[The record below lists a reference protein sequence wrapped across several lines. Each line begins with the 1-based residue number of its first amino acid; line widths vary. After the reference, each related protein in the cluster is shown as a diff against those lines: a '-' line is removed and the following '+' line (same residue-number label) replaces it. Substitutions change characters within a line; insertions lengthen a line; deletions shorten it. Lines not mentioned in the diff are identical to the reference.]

1 MSESILTIIIVA
13 IISLGVFGFI
23 KLVCKPIKTVTVILL
38 VIPTAATCGIA
49 LLVYKFFRNTFE
61 VSSYSVKSFSSNPS
75 PTTFY
80 DESSHTE
87 VKKSKNKKPTSSFT
101 DVSGNTT
108 YYDEEGDF
116 ISKLAMSYKETK
128 EVLKLEQSITSYL
141 DKCFSNIT
149 KKLTK
154 HFETSS
160 LKSLLEQNNSNISYY
175 SATAMPESDY
185 ANLLN
190 EIEQNKDSLVE

>member
-23 KLVCKPIKTVTVILL
+23 KLVCKPIKTVTAILL
-38 VIPTAATCGIA
+38 VIPTVATCGIA

-61 VSSYSVKSFSSNPS
+61 VSSYSVKSSSSNPS

-101 DVSGNTT
+101 DVSGKQH
-108 YYDEEGDF
+108 
-116 ISKLAMSYKETK
+116 IMM
-128 EVLKLEQSITSYL
+128 
-141 DKCFSNIT
+141 
-149 KKLTK
+149 KKGTL
-154 HFETSS
+154 
-160 LKSLLEQNNSNISYY
+160 
-175 SATAMPESDY
+175 
-185 ANLLN
+185 
-190 EIEQNKDSLVE
+190 

>member
-87 VKKSKNKKPTSSFT
+87 VKKSKNKKPTHK
-101 DVSGNTT
+101 
-108 YYDEEGDF
+108 F
-116 ISKLAMSYKETK
+116 IYRC
-128 EVLKLEQSITSYL
+128 I
-141 DKCFSNIT
+141 
-149 KKLTK
+149 
-154 HFETSS
+154 
-160 LKSLLEQNNSNISYY
+160 
-175 SATAMPESDY
+175 
-185 ANLLN
+185 
-190 EIEQNKDSLVE
+190 

>member
-13 IISLGVFGFI
+13 IISLGVFDFI

-75 PTTFY
+75 PITLY

-101 DVSGNTT
+101 DVSRNTT
-108 YYDEEGDF
+108 YYDEEVALLVHQYLMDLV
-116 ISKLAMSYKETK
+116 KLHFMMKQAIMPVKVKKTEQAVLHIQTK
-128 EVLKLEQSITSYL
+128 MKY
-141 DKCFSNIT
+141 
-149 KKLTK
+149 
-154 HFETSS
+154 
-160 LKSLLEQNNSNISYY
+160 
-175 SATAMPESDY
+175 
-185 ANLLN
+185 NL
-190 EIEQNKDSLVE
+190 

>member
-23 KLVCKPIKTVTVILL
+23 KLVCKPIKTVTAILL
-38 VIPTAATCGIA
+38 VIPTVATCGIA

-61 VSSYSVKSFSSNPS
+61 VSSYSVKSSSSNPS

-87 VKKSKNKKPTSSFT
+87 VKKSKNKKPASSFT
-101 DVSGNTT
+101 DVSGNTA

-116 ISKLAMSYKETK
+116 MGTSISNRFGQTTFYDETGNYAGEGQK
-128 EVLKLEQSITSYL
+128 NGTGCTTYT
-141 DKCFSNIT
+141 DKDGNIT
-149 KKLTK
+149 YSNTNYLGEENFSDGTTTK
-154 HFETSS
+154 TDSS
-160 LKSLLEQNNSNISYY
+160 GNKYY
-175 SATAMPESDY
+175 S
-185 ANLLN
+185 
-190 EIEQNKDSLVE
+190 